1 MAMKDPCDKCG
12 KNDVTFIAV
21 SSDHKHM
28 LEVCDDCFLTLSE
41 EGKWYFAPAEPELPR
56 KQSLPKSA

>member
-12 KNDVTFIAV
+12 QNEITFIAI
-21 SSDHKHM
+21 SSDHKRM

-41 EGKWYFAPAEPELPR
+41 EGKWYFAPAEPEMPR
-56 KQSLPKSA
+56 KRSLPKSA